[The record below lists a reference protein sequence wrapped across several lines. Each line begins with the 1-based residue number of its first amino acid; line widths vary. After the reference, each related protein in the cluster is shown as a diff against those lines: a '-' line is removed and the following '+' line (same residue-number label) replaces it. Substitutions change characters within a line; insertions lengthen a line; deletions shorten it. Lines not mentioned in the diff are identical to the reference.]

1 MNKLNINEILKK
13 IMIFEIFNE
22 DWIQTFGTLEKIM
35 WFLIFYLIFL
45 LIITIFLKLA
55 LGFFSKAK
63 HTEFGQVF
71 LTSFVLTIIYALIF
85 LFLGGWLA
93 WIIVLIAAWLI
104 ISGRHH
110 TGFLG
115 AIVVTVLAFILYI
128 IVTILLGILLVL
140 LGITLI
146 VLPF

>member
-1 MNKLNINEILKK
+1 
-13 IMIFEIFNE
+13 MIFEIFNDIFNE
-22 DWIQTFGTLEKIM
+22 DWVQTFGTLEKIM
-35 WFLIFYLIFL
+35 WYLIFYLIFL
-45 LIITIFLKLA
+45 LIIAIFLKLA

-63 HTEFGQVF
+63 HTEFGEVF
-71 LTSFVLTIIYALIF
+71 LTSFVLTIIYALTF
-85 LFLGGWLA
+85 LFLTGLLA

-110 TGFLG
+110 VGFLG
-115 AIVVTVLAFILYI
+115 AIVVTVLAFIIFI
-128 IVTILLGILLVL
+128 IFAILLGMLLVL

>member
-1 MNKLNINEILKK
+1 
-13 IMIFEIFNE
+13 MIFEIINE
-22 DWIQTFGTLEKIM
+22 DWIQTFDTLEKIM
-35 WFLIFYLIFL
+35 WYLIFYLIFL
-45 LIITIFLKLA
+45 IIIAIFLKLA

-63 HTEFGQVF
+63 HKEFGEVF

-85 LFLGGWLA
+85 LFLSGLVA

-128 IVTILLGILLVL
+128 IISILMVMLLAL